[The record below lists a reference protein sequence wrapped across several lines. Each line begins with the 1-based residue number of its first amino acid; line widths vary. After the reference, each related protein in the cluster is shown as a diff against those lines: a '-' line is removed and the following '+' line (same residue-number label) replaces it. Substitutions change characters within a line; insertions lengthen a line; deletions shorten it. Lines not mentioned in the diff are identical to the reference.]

1 MTMSMRKRAAK
12 TTPGVRQRALEA
24 LLFIAASLVGI
35 YGIGHGLAGFY
46 EAGQPISLVWLAAA
60 GVAVF
65 VLFAQM
71 GRVHDTW
78 IHKPTKRTPGQAT
91 DAAATAT
98 RATAETDEPPDR
110 HRK

>member
-1 MTMSMRKRAAK
+1 
-12 TTPGVRQRALEA
+12 LET

-78 IHKPTKRTPGQAT
+78 THKPAR
-91 DAAATAT
+91 TAT
-98 RATAETDEPPDR
+98 TSASTNEPPDR
-110 HRK
+110 DGK